1 MKTLKTNLLYLLL
14 IFVIL
19 VPLGINLLI
28 GLPQSWLPFPIV
40 GSTEN
45 WLSFWASYL
54 SAAATFIMVIYTSW
68 TLKQNNEQLQEIK
81 RQWKEEHRA
90 RLLFSI
96 ACKQG
101 LYVLKISNVGTEP
114 AYNIKLKFSDSFI
127 NALLANAT
135 KEVYKKLNEKTF
147 SIEGKSSKYFYISPQ
162 YGDASVTFYRTNENF
177 SSNEINKWI
186 DSFRHVAINING
198 TYCDEYEVNETLKLD
213 DYLIMSLV
221 VNDELTNNIEDIRKG
236 VVVKNTQYYPIQK
249 SLDIIAK
256 KLSHG
261 LTCKISKND

>member
-1 MKTLKTNLLYLLL
+1 MKSSKMHLLYLLVLFVLL
-14 IFVIL
+14 IPF
-19 VPLGINLLI
+19 GIDILI
-28 GLPQSWLPFPIV
+28 GLPKNWLPFPIV

-68 TLKQNNEQLQEIK
+68 TLKQNNEQLKEIK

-96 ACKQG
+96 DCKQG
-101 LYVLKISNVGTEP
+101 LYVLKISNVGPEP

-127 NALLANAT
+127 NALMANAI
-135 KEVYKKLNEKTF
+135 KEVYKKLHEKAF

-162 YGDASVTFYRTNENF
+162 YGNASVTFYRTNENF
-177 SSNEINKWI
+177 SSDEINKWI
-186 DSFRHVAINING
+186 NGFRHVVINIKG
-198 TYCDEYEVNETLKLD
+198 SYCDEYEIKETLKLD
-213 DYLIMSLV
+213 EYLIMSLV
-221 VNDELTNNIEDIRKG
+221 VNDELTNSIEDIRMG
-236 VVVKNTQYYPIQK
+236 VVVKNTQHYPIQK

-256 KLSHG
+256 ELSQG
-261 LTCKISKND
+261 ITCRITKND